1 MFMMNQHYISRGK
14 KPYQQ
19 YQFRCIIPKDL
30 VERLTTREFR
40 VSLRSSLYSHCKIIS
55 TNLHNISQ
63 HIFREFRQG
72 KMKDITL
79 DDVKD
84 ILRIE
89 VRKSLLHIHHYEL
102 VTNVFSKDKLNES
115 ISKTI
120 TEEGK
125 LRDRLEK
132 DYKGTLEL
140 IENEVNKILTTQDL
154 EPDKK
159 SIEYKGLVRRWIELK
174 LMRQDWKRDL
184 LNETGKNDEDFKN
197 EIEEK
202 WKLSLWD
209 NVDDVIIP
217 PIIEGDIPEPQ
228 EPYLVNSQSIEV
240 KYNKVKSSSSPFFST
255 LYPKHLEDMRVKR
268 RRQDTIIEVEGTY
281 KDIIELI
288 GDKPISEYTNVHGRN
303 YREKI
308 SKLPKNR
315 KKVKRYKD
323 KTLKH
328 ILSMD
333 IP

>member
-1 MFMMNQHYISRGK
+1 MMNQNYICRGK
-14 KPYQQ
+14 KTYQQ

-30 VERLTTREFR
+30 EDRFSTREFR

-63 HIFREFRQG
+63 HLFREFRQG

-102 VTNVFSKDKLNES
+102 GTNVFSKDKLNES

-120 TEEGK
+120 KEEER

-132 DYKGTLEL
+132 DYKETVEL
-140 IENEVNKILTTQDL
+140 IEREVDKILITQDI
-154 EPDKK
+154 EPDNK

-255 LYPKHLEDMRVKR
+255 LYPKHLEEMREKR
-268 RRQDTIIEVEGTY
+268 RRQDTINEVEGTY

-288 GDKPISEYTNVHGRN
+288 GDKPIS
-303 YREKI
+303 
-308 SKLPKNR
+308 
-315 KKVKRYKD
+315 
-323 KTLKH
+323 
-328 ILSMD
+328 
-333 IP
+333 